1 MPNKIPESDST
12 SMPGHD
18 DNAGRRDAL
27 ELNLLTEDLENSRAI
42 SHAIKASICMKRVAA
57 GVCIAVVLF
66 LLAVLGFAALHVIW
80 IRPDFWAD
88 NAGAAIALIVAP
100 ITSITV
106 LVVLLI
112 IGINR

>member
-18 DNAGRRDAL
+18 DNARRRDAL
-27 ELNLLTEDLENSRAI
+27 EIDLLTEDLENSRAI
-42 SHAIKASICMKRVAA
+42 SHAIKARISMKYAA
-57 GVCIAVVLF
+57 VGVCVAVVLF
-66 LLAVLGFAALHVIW
+66 LLAVLGLAAWNVLW

-88 NAGAAIALIVAP
+88 NAGAAIALIAAP

-112 IGINR
+112 IGVNR